1 MRSPAPTR
9 LAEVTHSAAQVRVL
23 TAALELFAEYG
34 MAETSLQMIADRM
47 GVTKAAVYHQF
58 KTKEEIVTATAD
70 HELISLE
77 AAVDEAEAATNRL
90 EARRTLLHQL
100 IDFAVR
106 NRALVRAW
114 QGDPAMMRV
123 LANHKPF
130 SALTTRMYS
139 LLVEEERG
147 TDWRIPAGM
156 LAAVVAAVG
165 QPGFSSFEA
174 DVLRDEVYRYA
185 SRLLDISD

>member
-1 MRSPAPTR
+1 MQSVPRPR
-9 LAEVTHSAAQVRVL
+9 LAEVGRTPAQLRVI

-58 KTKEEIVTATAD
+58 RTKEEIVTATAD
-70 HELISLE
+70 HELVSLE
-77 AAVDEAEAATNRL
+77 AAIDEAEAAPNRDQ
-90 EARRTLLHQL
+90 ARRTLLHQL
-100 IDFAVR
+100 VDFATQ

-139 LLVEEERG
+139 LLVEKERQ
-147 TDWRIPAGM
+147 TDWRIPAAM
-156 LAAVVAAVG
+156 LAAVVASVG
-165 QPGFSSFEA
+165 QPGLASMDTET
-174 DVLRDEVYRYA
+174 LREQVYRY
-185 SRLLDISD
+185 SCRLLNISD

>member
-1 MRSPAPTR
+1 
-9 LAEVTHSAAQVRVL
+9 
-23 TAALELFAEYG
+23 
-34 MAETSLQMIADRM
+34 
-47 GVTKAAVYHQF
+47 
-58 KTKEEIVTATAD
+58 
-70 HELISLE
+70 
-77 AAVDEAEAATNRL
+77 
-90 EARRTLLHQL
+90 
-100 IDFAVR
+100 
-106 NRALVRAW
+106 
-114 QGDPAMMRV
+114 
-123 LANHKPF
+123 
-130 SALTTRMYS
+130 MYS